1 MNAARRLVSNREK
14 MPEREVSAR
23 IADFEEVPLGF
34 SPAQARKE
42 AQRCLQCSRAPC
54 RRGCPV
60 EIDIPRF
67 IKSICLGRHLQAAY
81 CILETNSLPAV
92 CGRVCPQE
100 DQCERL
106 CVLSR
111 SGAPVAI
118 GSLERFAA
126 DWKYKYKRISASP
139 RSNRGEKVAVI
150 GTGPA
155 GLTSAADLARMGY
168 RVTLFEALH
177 QPGGVLTYG
186 IPGFRLPK
194 ALVKREVDAV
204 QDLGVKLK
212 LNHVIGPALD
222 LDDLRRR
229 GYRAFFIATGAGL
242 PRFME
247 IPGENLNGIYS
258 ANEYLVRVNLMRAEL
273 HPKYDTPVT
282 RGGRVAVIGGGNVAM
297 DAARTALR
305 LGSGEVTV
313 IYRRSQAEMPARREE
328 IVRAED
334 EGVKFQL
341 LTLPVNY
348 RGDSQGRVEA
358 VECLRMRLGE
368 PDDSNRRRPVPVE
381 GSEFLISAD
390 LVIVAIGND
399 PNPLIGRFVP
409 ELKLGRKGNI
419 EVDPNNGE
427 TSLPGVFAGG
437 DITTGAATV
446 IEAMGAAK
454 RAARAIDEYL
464 KRS

>member
-1 MNAARRLVSNREK
+1 
-14 MPEREVSAR
+14 
-23 IADFEEVPLGF
+23 
-34 SPAQARKE
+34 
-42 AQRCLQCSRAPC
+42 
-54 RRGCPV
+54 
-60 EIDIPRF
+60 
-67 IKSICLGRHLQAAY
+67 
-81 CILETNSLPAV
+81 
-92 CGRVCPQE
+92 
-100 DQCERL
+100 
-106 CVLSR
+106 
-111 SGAPVAI
+111 
-118 GSLERFAA
+118 
-126 DWKYKYKRISASP
+126 
-139 RSNRGEKVAVI
+139 
-150 GTGPA
+150 
-155 GLTSAADLARMGY
+155 
-168 RVTLFEALH
+168 
-177 QPGGVLTYG
+177 
-186 IPGFRLPK
+186 
-194 ALVKREVDAV
+194 
-204 QDLGVKLK
+204 
-212 LNHVIGPALD
+212 
-222 LDDLRRR
+222 
-229 GYRAFFIATGAGL
+229 
-242 PRFME
+242 
-247 IPGENLNGIYS
+247 
-258 ANEYLVRVNLMRAEL
+258 
-273 HPKYDTPVT
+273 
-282 RGGRVAVIGGGNVAM
+282 M